1 MSDESILH
9 LFEGYGIE
17 IEYMIVDAETLNV
30 RPITD
35 ELLRA
40 VSGSFESEIELGEI
54 AWSNELAL
62 HVVEFKTNGPSAS
75 LKGLGETFQ
84 GHIVRA
90 NELLTRF
97 DAHLL
102 PSGMHPWMDAARDF
116 RLWPHEHNAVYET
129 FDRIFGCGG
138 HGWVNVQSTHLNLPF
153 GNDLEFG
160 KLHAAIRLVM
170 PLIPGLAASTPIVDG
185 QLTGF
190 SDTRLNYYA
199 TNSARVPSV
208 TGLVIPEPIFSVAE
222 YREGLLPRIYRDLEP
237 HDPDGV
243 LRHEWV
249 NARGSIARFDRMALE
264 IRIVDVQECPAADIA
279 VAAAISAAVRWHVEE
294 AWCGSRQQRAW
305 DQRELAAILK
315 EAIKAG
321 DEAVIDNRKLLDCF
335 AYPEPGR
342 ASFGEVWQHIVET
355 TLPAGELSP
364 GSRAALEVILE
375 QGCLARRITGA
386 IEDDSLRNVYSRLAD
401 CLNSGTPFEPPH

>member
-1 MSDESILH
+1 MSDDSTLH

-35 ELLRA
+35 KLLRA
-40 VSGSFESEIELGEI
+40 VSGSYEGEIELGEI

-75 LKGLGETFQ
+75 LRGLGETFQ
-84 GHIVRA
+84 EHIGRA
-90 NELLTRF
+90 NDLLAQF

-102 PSGMHPWMDAARDF
+102 PSGMHPWMDPARDF
-116 RLWPHEHNAVYET
+116 RLWPHEYNAVYET
-129 FDRIFGCGG
+129 FDRIFGCAG
-138 HGWVNVQSTHLNLPF
+138 HGWVNMQSAHINLPF

-170 PLIPGLAASTPIVDG
+170 PLIPGLAASTPVVDG
-185 QLTGF
+185 RLTGF

-199 TNSARVPSV
+199 TNSARVPMV
-208 TGLVIPEPIFSVAE
+208 TGMVIPEPIFSIAE
-222 YREGLLPRIYRDLEP
+222 YREGLLPQIYRELEP
-237 HDPDGV
+237 HDPEGV

-264 IRIVDVQECPAADIA
+264 IRIVDTQECPSADIA

-294 AWCGSRQQRAW
+294 GWCGPKQQRGW
-305 DQRELAAILK
+305 DHRELAEILK
-315 EAIKAG
+315 EAIRGG
-321 DEAVIDNRKLLDCF
+321 DKGVIDNRKFLDCF
-335 AYPEPGR
+335 GYPEVGR
-342 ASFGEVWQHIVET
+342 ARFGEVWQHIVET
-355 TLPAGELSP
+355 TLPAGEQSH
-364 GSRAALEVILE
+364 GSRAALGVILE
-375 QGCLARRITGA
+375 QGCLARRITEAAG
-386 IEDDSLRNVYSRLAD
+386 DDSLHGVYSRLAT
-401 CLNSGTPFEPPH
+401 CLASGTPFTPSH